1 MQMTDMIPPVKI
13 RRATGL
19 KIPNRKASAILRE
32 LANGRSVRSICR
44 EYKTSHHLV
53 NALRIN
59 RAADYAKVRA
69 QLRDEWATLAAVGTA
84 ELLGRL
90 EGMDLRTLITTAG
103 VSADKAL
110 MLGGTSQPTEMPK
123 SEPAADAW
131 AAFVA
136 GLKAGQPEQSQ

>member
-1 MQMTDMIPPVKI
+1 MSDKIPPVKI

-19 KIPNRKASAILRE
+19 KIPERKAKKILRE

-44 EYKTSHHLV
+44 EFKTSHHVV

-69 QLRDEWATLAAVGTA
+69 QLRDEWATLAAIGTG
-84 ELLGRL
+84 ELLSRI
-90 EGMDLRTLITTAG
+90 EGMETRTLLVTAG

-110 MLGGTSQPTEMPK
+110 LLEGTTAATVEPTAQP
-123 SEPAADAW
+123 SADAW
-131 AAFVA
+131 AEFVA
-136 GLKAGQPEQSQ
+136 GFKAENPPKGQ

>member
-1 MQMTDMIPPVKI
+1 MNDKIPPVKI

-19 KIPNRKASAILRE
+19 NIPRRKANAILRE

-44 EYKTSHHLV
+44 EHKTSHHLV

-59 RAADYAKVRA
+59 RAEDYAKVRA

-90 EGMDLRTLITTAG
+90 EGMDTRTLVTAAG
-103 VSADKAL
+103 VSAEKAL
-110 MLGGTSQPTEMPK
+110 MLEGTLQPTETPK
-123 SEPAADAW
+123 LEPAADAW
-131 AAFVA
+131 DAFVA
-136 GLKAGQPEQSQ
+136 GLKAGQPAQGQ

>member
-1 MQMTDMIPPVKI
+1 MTDKIPPVKI

-19 KIPNRKASAILRE
+19 NIPKRKASAILRE

-44 EYKTSHHLV
+44 EYKTSHHVV

-59 RAADYAKVRA
+59 RATDYEKVRA

-84 ELLGRL
+84 ELIGRL

-103 VSADKAL
+103 VSADKA
-110 MLGGTSQPTEMPK
+110 MLLEGTVGQCEPPK

-131 AAFVA
+131 DAFVA
-136 GLKAGQPEQSQ
+136 GLKAGHPAQGQ

>member
-1 MQMTDMIPPVKI
+1 MNDKIPPVKI

-19 KIPNRKASAILRE
+19 NIPRRRANAILRQ

-44 EYKTSHHLV
+44 EHKTSHHLV

-103 VSADKAL
+103 VSAEKAL
-110 MLGGTSQPTEMPK
+110 MLEGTTAASVEPTTQ
-123 SEPAADAW
+123 PAADAW
-131 AAFVA
+131 AEFVA
-136 GLKAGQPEQSQ
+136 GFKAENPPKGQ

>member
-1 MQMTDMIPPVKI
+1 MSDKIPPVKI

-19 KIPNRKASAILRE
+19 KIPERKAKKILRE

-44 EYKTSHHLV
+44 EFKTSHHVV

-69 QLRDEWATLAAVGTA
+69 QLRDEWATLAAIGTG
-84 ELLGRL
+84 ELLSRI
-90 EGMDLRTLITTAG
+90 EGMETRTLLVTAG

-110 MLGGTSQPTEMPK
+110 LLEGTTAATVEPTAQP
-123 SEPAADAW
+123 SADAW
-131 AAFVA
+131 AEFVA
-136 GLKAGQPEQSQ
+136 GFKAENPPQGQ